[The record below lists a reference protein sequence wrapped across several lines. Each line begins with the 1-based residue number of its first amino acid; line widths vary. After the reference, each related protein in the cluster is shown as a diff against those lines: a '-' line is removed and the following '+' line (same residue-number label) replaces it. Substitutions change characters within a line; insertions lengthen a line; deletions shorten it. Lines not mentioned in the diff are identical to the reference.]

1 MSTINGK
8 HLVALGAVLLGV
20 GGLVVAQTFRKR
32 RQQASEEAND
42 SFVATAPEPTET
54 TAELHAS
61 ELIAAR
67 QGPPPSALQLRIEA
81 RGITSLYHFT
91 RCQSLRSILENG
103 LLSHAD
109 VQSLGL
115 PVVDQLRLDRR
126 SDHVCLSVSFP
137 NARMF
142 YKYAA
147 SNQEDWCVLELKPG
161 VINHHDCLFLPMN
174 AARGESQHLSRSAL
188 AGAEA
193 FERLF
198 ASSVNGETRSRLL
211 HDRYPTD
218 VQAEVMVPS
227 SIGIEWMRAVHFR
240 SFVANGWHQQLLADH
255 GIEACISPQL
265 FLQREHGI
273 AESPCNHIQPRRPS
287 CRGLGLAWRS

>member
-1 MSTINGK
+1 MTSINSK
-8 HLVALGAVLLGV
+8 HFAALGAVLLGV

-32 RQQASEEAND
+32 RQQAREEANG
-42 SFVATAPEPTET
+42 SVVATAPEPTET
-54 TAELHAS
+54 PAESHTS
-61 ELIAAR
+61 ELISAR
-67 QGPPPSALQLRIEA
+67 PVPPPSALQQCIEA

-91 RCQSLRSILENG
+91 RCQSLTSILEKG

-109 VQSLGL
+109 VQRLGL

-147 SNQEDWCVLELKPG
+147 SSQEGWCILDLKPEL
-161 VINHHDCLFLPMN
+161 IHHHDCLFLPMN
-174 AARGESQHLSRSAL
+174 AARGDSQQLSRSDL
-188 AGAEA
+188 AGSEA

-198 ASSVNGETRSRLL
+198 ASSVNGQCRSSML

-227 SIGIEWMRAVHFR
+227 PIGIEWIRAVHFR
-240 SFVANGWHQQLLADH
+240 SSVACGRHEEFLAEH
-255 GIEACISPQL
+255 GIEACATPRL

-273 AESPCNHIQPRRPS
+273 DDSPSNHIQPRRLS
-287 CRGLGLAWRS
+287 STGLAFARGS